1 VFFFSISYVFG
12 VGTARVAR
20 IVSRVV
26 YGLRIRL
33 VVDARMPAREGLVR
47 GRLRPGLG
55 LFSVRSVVP
64 PLPGQCLNVHPFSAS
79 GDLRGTCCRCM
90 L

>member
-1 VFFFSISYVFG
+1 MLLG
-12 VGTARVAR
+12 LARRGWR

-33 VVDARMPAREGLVR
+33 VREGLVR
-47 GRLRPGLG
+47 ARLRPDLG

-64 PLPGQCLNVHPFSAS
+64 PLPGQ
-79 GDLRGTCCRCM
+79 
-90 L
+90 